1 MDNETRQKIL
11 EFIHSR
17 PRAVAEVAYLIS
29 KNWRTA
35 DRYLEQLASEDLI
48 KLHVFRKGGRGALKV
63 AYWPTSITETPSA
76 TKNFLFQRIIN
87 GLKKED
93 FSALDIIQHISNN
106 KRKVELFS
114 KEYYNSIK
122 NINTFWSSLNK
133 AKKQILFFS
142 GNLSFMN
149 LGNKFDETINLTQNI
164 LEKGANINILTRV
177 DITNSET
184 IKTLLNLNKK
194 SLSGKINI
202 RYAYQP
208 LRCTIIDEDVCFLKE
223 NMNLYGDTKDENIS
237 TSTFIYT
244 VTEQD
249 WINWLTKTFW
259 HIWHGSIDAEKRL
272 SVLEEMSKK

>member
-1 MDNETRQKIL
+1 MENEIRQKIL
-11 EFIHSR
+11 EFIHTR
-17 PRAVAEVAYLIS
+17 PRAVAEVASLIS

-35 DRYLEQLASEDLI
+35 DRYLEQLVSEDLI
-48 KLHVFRKGGRGALKV
+48 KLHVFRKGGRGALKI

-76 TKNFLFQRIIN
+76 TKNFLFQRIVN

-114 KEYYNSIK
+114 KEYYGSVK
-122 NINTFWSSLNK
+122 NISTFWSSLNK

-142 GNLSFMN
+142 GNLSFINM
-149 LGNKFDETINLTQNI
+149 GNKFDEFVNLTQKI
-164 LEKGANINILTRV
+164 LEKGVNINILTRV
-177 DITNSET
+177 DITNTET

-194 SLSGKINI
+194 DLSGKINI

-208 LRCTIIDEDVCFLKE
+208 LRCTIIDEDICFLKE
-223 NMNLYGDTKDENIS
+223 NMNLYGDIEDEKTS

-244 VTEQD
+244 ATEQD
-249 WINWLTKTFW
+249 WINWLTKMFW

-272 SVLEEMSKK
+272 TVLEEMSKK